1 MRTPV
6 FTGTCTALVTP
17 FDENGTINYDAFGKL
32 IDDQIAGGVDAVCV
46 CGTTGESATMSIREH
61 IAAVEFCVK
70 RVNHRVKVIAGA
82 GSNDTSAAVYLSL
95 HAQDSGADAL
105 LHVTPYY
112 NKCTQAG
119 LVKHY
124 EYIADRVE
132 LPIILYNVPSRTGVS
147 FTAESYKILSEN
159 PKINGVKEASG
170 NFSLLA
176 HTRHI
181 CPDDFYV
188 WSGNDDQVVPMMA
201 LGAKGVIS
209 VVSNI
214 APELMVKMSHLC
226 LENDFEAASKLQ
238 IEYMDLIDALFCE
251 VNPIP
256 VKEALNMMGMEAGPV
271 RLPLCEMA
279 EKNKAVL
286 KAAMERA
293 GLLK

>member
-6 FTGTCTALVTP
+6 FTGNCVAIATP
-17 FDENGTINYDAFGKL
+17 FDANGNINYDAFGRL
-32 IDDQIAGGVDAVCV
+32 IDNQIEGGVDAICV
-46 CGTTGESATMSIREH
+46 CGTTGESATMTIREH
-61 IAAVEFCVK
+61 IAVVEYCVK

-112 NKCTQAG
+112 NKCSQAG

-124 EYIADRVE
+124 EYIADRTE

-209 VVSNI
+209 VVSNV

-226 LENDFEAASKLQ
+226 LENNFEAASKLQ

-256 VKEALNMMGMEAGPV
+256 VKEALNLMGMEAGPV